1 VSYKQPLSKNQAGVK
16 LTRSDKGKPRLT
28 RRDRDVLRQ
37 IGEGTAYCFD
47 QLQGLLARHPDTQS
61 KDPSCSSESRTRALI
76 RRWEQ
81 LGLVEY
87 RKILHDE
94 PGWIWLTRKGLYHV
108 GLSARFHEPSLANL
122 EHLFWI
128 NETRALIE
136 DTYGSAPGFTWESE
150 RQIRATREHLRAQRK
165 KQGKDLWIPDE
176 YRGTHR
182 PDALLRYRTGE
193 EPDAPEIVSAIEVE
207 LSEKPYKTWEK
218 IFIELTKYYTT
229 AQYYVYPPIK
239 APLLKAL
246 ETFQNGPP
254 EYGEPDRE
262 SRQYIYVFD
271 IEERL

>member
-1 VSYKQPLSKNQAGVK
+1 MSYKQPLSKNQAGVK

-150 RQIRATREHLRAQRK
+150 RQIRATREHTTTALVWRE
-165 KQGKDLWIPDE
+165 PN
-176 YRGTHR
+176 RGLFWGR
-182 PDALLRYRTGE
+182 
-193 EPDAPEIVSAIEVE
+193 EIVQFMRGSSSLIAVRQQ
-207 LSEKPYKTWEK
+207 LVPSEQPSD
-218 IFIELTKYYTT
+218 
-229 AQYYVYPPIK
+229 
-239 APLLKAL
+239 
-246 ETFQNGPP
+246 
-254 EYGEPDRE
+254 DR
-262 SRQYIYVFD
+262 
-271 IEERL
+271 

>member
-1 VSYKQPLSKNQAGVK
+1 MSYKQPLSKNQAGVK

-176 YRGTHR
+176 YRGRIMALYSMTVVGLGPFGSLGAGALAGHFGARYTMATGGVLALTASLVFALPTSRFER
-182 PDALLRYRTGE
+182 PGSHGT
-193 EPDAPEIVSAIEVE
+193 S
-207 LSEKPYKTWEK
+207 K
-218 IFIELTKYYTT
+218 
-229 AQYYVYPPIK
+229 
-239 APLLKAL
+239 
-246 ETFQNGPP
+246 N
-254 EYGEPDRE
+254 
-262 SRQYIYVFD
+262 
-271 IEERL
+271 